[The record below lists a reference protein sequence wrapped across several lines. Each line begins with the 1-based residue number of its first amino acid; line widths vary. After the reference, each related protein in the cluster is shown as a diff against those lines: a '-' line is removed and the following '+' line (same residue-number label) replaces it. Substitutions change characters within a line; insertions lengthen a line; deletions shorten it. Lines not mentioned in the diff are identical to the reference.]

1 MCVRLHEA
9 KSAQFKVVKVFTFAM
24 LSRNSLAHSPCFQ
37 DDLLKLAFKL
47 NETVLLHDE
56 PL

>member
-37 DDLLKLAFKL
+37 DHLLKLAFKL
-47 NETVLLHDE
+47 NETVLLHGE